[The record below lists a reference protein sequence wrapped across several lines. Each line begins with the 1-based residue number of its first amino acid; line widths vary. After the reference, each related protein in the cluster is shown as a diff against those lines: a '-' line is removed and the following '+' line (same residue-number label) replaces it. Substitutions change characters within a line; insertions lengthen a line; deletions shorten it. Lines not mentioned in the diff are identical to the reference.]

1 MKKTIV
7 FLPLLALIACGP
19 NASEIEA
26 KIKADLQKQQDSIA
40 TSEIEVIKIEVF
52 PKNEP
57 NLNFEKLYSILKKSL
72 LQIVCESYR
81 IEEERTSLSAYS
93 KESDRF
99 LSSWEWDFDN
109 QPITIKDIDNDGLK
123 DYTIELFNSG
133 GGCGGQIG
141 RSERWT
147 LFGSKPHSFE
157 WTHTIPYRSE
167 SGKWEEHRKEN

>member
-1 MKKTIV
+1 MTKAIL

-26 KIKADLQKQQDSIA
+26 KIKADLKRQQDSIA
-40 TSEIEVIKIEVF
+40 TSEIEVKKIEADQ
-52 PKNEP
+52 KNEP
-57 NLNFEKLYSILKKSL
+57 NLNFEQLYPILKKSL
-72 LQIVCESYR
+72 LEIVCESYR
-81 IEEERTSLSAYS
+81 VEEKRTSLEAYS
-93 KESDRF
+93 KESDMF
-99 LSSWEWDFDN
+99 LSSWEWDLNN
-109 QPITIKDIDNDGLK
+109 QPILIKDIDNDGLK

-147 LFGSKPHSFE
+147 LSGSKPDRFE

-167 SGKWEEHRKEN
+167 SGKWEKN